1 MFRTLKVRILA
12 ADFSIRTPA
21 VLRKRHDIV
30 TAFLQ
35 SLVQVFCFSLSHSR
49 ILSSMIIAKNAA
61 NIRHAAIS
69 LEQIFMPFMRVLWL
83 LLP

>member
-1 MFRTLKVRILA
+1 MLRRLESRFFT
-12 ADFSIRTPA
+12 ADFPIRTPA
-21 VLRKRHDIV
+21 VLRQRHDIF

-35 SLVQVFCFSLSHSR
+35 SLVQIFCFSLSHSR

-61 NIRHAAIS
+61 KIRHATMS
-69 LEQIFMPFMRVLWL
+69 REQIFMPFMRVFLP

>member
-30 TAFLQ
+30 TAFPQ

-49 ILSSMIIAKNAA
+49 ILSNMIIAKNAA

-69 LEQIFMPFMRVLWL
+69 LVQIFMPFMRVFLL

>member
-1 MFRTLKVRILA
+1 MLRALKGRILA

-21 VLRKRHDIV
+21 ILRKRHDIV
-30 TAFLQ
+30 TAFPQ

-61 NIRHAAIS
+61 NIRHATIS
-69 LEQIFMPFMRVLWL
+69 LEQIFMPFMRVFLL